1 MKKWAC
7 VPKEEKLPKEIS
19 AQMPRWAE
27 LLMKKHGI
35 SEPPPPG
42 AVPEWLRDE
51 VAKTPLWYIIREAKE
66 IRRVHPFL
74 LVEELRKQP
83 TQWREILASLRPEIA
98 AVADAIVARGT
109 KEIIFTGCGSAFFTA
124 IHGEFVV
131 ERLAGV
137 RCRAIE
143 SFELLKYFP
152 EVDPARTV
160 VIAHSGTGGSIET
173 RDALEEARR
182 LGCLTVAMVNTPGS
196 PLECIAQHSLC
207 YETAQGC
214 GPCISVV
221 STRIVMQTLLG
232 LEIGR
237 GLGHD
242 GARMRDLREQIERCA
257 TVGENFLRTQEQ
269 YVRELAERY
278 QDTDS
283 FFLVGTGPNYFSARE
298 GTLKIEEES
307 ICVGKACRPGD
318 FHHDVI
324 SILGPT
330 KCTIAIAGNEAS
342 NPRIADCLDVARA
355 AESGTIAVV
364 FEGNES
370 LASHAEHVIRLNS
383 GLDELLTPIPLT
395 LVFQLFGYYRG
406 VARGFNPD
414 TLRTDHWPNAKAWI
428 TAFPIGTH

>member
-1 MKKWAC
+1 M
-7 VPKEEKLPKEIS
+7 
-19 AQMPRWAE
+19 QMPRWAE
-27 LLMKKHGI
+27 SIMSKHGI

-42 AVPEWLRDE
+42 VVPEWLRKE
-51 VAKTPLWYIIREAKE
+51 VENVPLWYIIREAKE
-66 IRRVHPFL
+66 VRHAHPFL

-83 TQWREILASLRPEIA
+83 GQWREILNTLRPAIEAIA
-98 AVADAIVARGT
+98 SAIVTRDT
-109 KEIIFTGCGSAFFTA
+109 TEILLTGCGSAFFTA
-124 IHGEFVV
+124 IHGEFVI
-131 ERLAGV
+131 ERLTGV

-143 SFELLKYFP
+143 SFELLHYFP
-152 EVDPARTV
+152 NVDSARTA

-173 RDALEEARR
+173 REALEEARAR
-182 LGCLTVAMVNTPGS
+182 GCLSIAIVNTPGN
-196 PLECIAQHSLC
+196 PLEDIAEYSLC

-214 GPCISVV
+214 GPCVSVI
-221 STRIVMQTLLG
+221 STRILMQTLLG
-232 LEIGR
+232 LE
-237 GLGHD
+237 LGQQL
-242 GARMRDLREQIERCA
+242 GADTARISTLRAQLERCIEI
-257 TVGENFLRTQEQ
+257 GESFLDTQDAV
-269 YVRELAERY
+269 VRSLAEIHK
-278 QDTDS
+278 DTAS

-307 ICVGKACRPGD
+307 ICVSKAYRPGD

-324 SILGPT
+324 SILGT
-330 KCTIAIAGNEAS
+330 SNCTIAIAGNEAT

-364 FEGNES
+364 FRGNES
-370 LASHAEHVIRLNS
+370 IAPHAEQVIRL
-383 GLDELLTPIPLT
+383 GGGIDELLTPIPLT